1 MWSHK
6 WTHSPEVME
15 LRVQCVKWMIGE
27 DFGRLAV
34 SLNAAYNKQFVF
46 SPAIFYSISL
56 NLFGPNADKL
66 WSDRHWRGFAKDV
79 EAGIQGDVDIF
90 QKDRIY
96 FPLAVNRETGLQEK
110 PDHWI
115 LVMVSG

>member
-1 MWSHK
+1 M
-6 WTHSPEVME
+6 
-15 LRVQCVKWMIGE
+15 
-27 DFGRLAV
+27 

-46 SPAIFYSISL
+46 SPAIFYSINL
-56 NLFGPNADKL
+56 NLNGRNADKP
-66 WSDRHWRGFAKDV
+66 WTHRRWMGFVGDV

-90 QKDRIY
+90 KKDRIY
-96 FPLAVNRETGLQEK
+96 FPLAVNRETGQQEG